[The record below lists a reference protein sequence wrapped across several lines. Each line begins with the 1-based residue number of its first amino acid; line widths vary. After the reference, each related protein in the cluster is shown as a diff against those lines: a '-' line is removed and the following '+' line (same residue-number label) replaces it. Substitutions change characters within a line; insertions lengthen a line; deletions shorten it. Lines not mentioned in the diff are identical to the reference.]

1 MTSGVPWHLT
11 GVRRQAREAAREAA
25 RRSGM
30 SVGEWLDAVILDC
43 ASQEGVEP
51 SPLARPPYHPSGSD
65 DADGDEHVGRARTR
79 AQERSGVGQH
89 LREINSQID
98 VLEQPCCFDKAVD
111 TLRDDLAEIGL
122 VLREAMPRRAVEALE
137 NEVRKLADRV
147 DDSRHAGADGA
158 ALAAVEHGL
167 AEMRDAL
174 RALTPAEGLLGVAQ
188 VVQQL
193 AHKVDL
199 IGSNAQNP
207 AALEKL
213 EGAIVAMRGIVSHVA
228 SNNALAKLS
237 DEVRA
242 LAGKIDQAAS
252 HAGSR
257 ILSAVDGRIAMLAD
271 ALEALNRRRQNL
283 PDELAVAVKGLIEK
297 IERMQ
302 PTRDGHSPL
311 GHLEDRIAKLIEKLD
326 ASDAR
331 LNHLETIERLLRE
344 LPVHLGSAG
353 ASNFSRAPV
362 SPSELD
368 ALSRDL
374 AELRQTEKK
383 TQDSLEVLHGTL
395 GHVVDRLAT
404 IETDL
409 RAGPMQGADA
419 PPLLQSASLPPAPP
433 TTSNPPAAP
442 KEPAP
447 AMPETAAATE
457 TPAPTTE
464 PEPPRDQ
471 PREPGSVAA
480 RGDNPAAVAE
490 RATRA
495 DGSPEGA
502 KPSSIADRS
511 GRSNFIAAARRAA
524 QAAPGDA
531 LPSKGGFE
539 PGDTVSAASRPVRRV
554 VGRLR
559 ALITG

>member
-1 MTSGVPWHLT
+1 V
-11 GVRRQAREAAREAA
+11 REAAREAA

-43 ASQEGVEP
+43 ASLEGLEP
-51 SPLARPPYHPSGSD
+51 SWLARPPYDSPGND
-65 DADGDEHVGRARTR
+65 GAGDEHVGMARTR
-79 AQERSGVGQH
+79 AQERSGVEQH
-89 LREINSQID
+89 LREINSRTD
-98 VLEQPCCFDKAVD
+98 AVKQPCCFNRAVD
-111 TLRDDLAEIGL
+111 SLRRDLAEIGL

-137 NEVRKLADRV
+137 NEVRKLADRI
-147 DDSRHAGADGA
+147 DDTRHTGADGST
-158 ALAAVEHGL
+158 LAAVEQGL

-174 RALTPAEGLLGVAQ
+174 RALTPAEGLLGVAR

-199 IGSNAQNP
+199 IGSNARNP
-207 AALEKL
+207 AALEQL
-213 EGAIVAMRGIVSHVA
+213 EGAIVAMRGIISHVA

-242 LAGKIDQAAS
+242 LAGKIDQAAGR
-252 HAGSR
+252 AGAR
-257 ILSAVDGRIAMLAD
+257 IVSVLDGRIAMLAD
-271 ALEALNRRRQNL
+271 ALEALNRSRRNV
-283 PDELAVAVKGLIEK
+283 PDELAVAVRELVEK
-297 IERMQ
+297 IEEAQLR
-302 PTRDGHSPL
+302 HSPL
-311 GHLEDRIAKLIEKLD
+311 GDRIAELIEKLD

-331 LNHLETIERLLRE
+331 LNHLEAIERGLKELLVR
-344 LPVHLGSAG
+344 LDSAA
-353 ASNFSRAPV
+353 ASNRSRACAP
-362 SPSELD
+362 PELD

-374 AELRQTEKK
+374 ADLRQTEKK

-395 GHVVDRLAT
+395 GHVVDRLAM

-409 RAGPMQGADA
+409 RAKSMQEAEA
-419 PPLLQSASLPPAPP
+419 SPLLQSASLPPAAA
-433 TTSNPPAAP
+433 TTQNPHAAS

-447 AMPETAAATE
+447 AVSETAAVPE
-457 TPAPTTE
+457 MPAPTMSVAAEQGLTE
-464 PEPPRDQ
+464 PEPPPDQ
-471 PREPGSVAA
+471 PLEAGSGAA
-480 RGDNPAAVAE
+480 SRHNSAGVAE

-495 DGSPEGA
+495 DGSPAGVE
-502 KPSSIADRS
+502 PSAVADRS

-524 QAAPGDA
+524 QAAPRDA

-539 PGDTVSAASRPVRRV
+539 PSDTVSAASRPVRRV